1 MLFKLIVATVP
12 NDLHAQF
19 SEGQASAW
27 RGLESVPGFVA
38 QIGGWVDDRPD
49 SAVIV
54 GYWRSEQAYAD
65 FMREQHDSF
74 ANRQRDTYSALRVSA
89 GHVILTIKEA
99 DPRVPIAEA
108 GVVRISDITLRED
121 SSPLFLAMQFDIWR
135 PGLVSSGG
143 MLGNTLSRLGRL
155 PDRFASTTFW
165 RSSDALQNFLQT
177 VYPVLSAQAKL
188 KDHVG
193 EMVSYHVLLEPSWS
207 VIAPPRS
214 SQD

>member
-12 NDLHAQF
+12 NDLRAQF

-27 RGLESVPGFVA
+27 PGLESVPGFVA
-38 QIGGWVDDRPD
+38 QIGGWVDGQPD

-54 GYWRSEQAYAD
+54 GYWKSEQVYAD

-74 ANRQRDTYSALRVSA
+74 ANRQRDTYSSLRVHT
-89 GHVILTIKEA
+89 GHVILTIKES
-99 DPRVPIAEA
+99 DPRVAIAEA
-108 GVVRISDITLRED
+108 GIVRVSDITLRQD

-165 RSSDALQNFLQT
+165 RSSDALQNFLET
-177 VYPVLSAQAKL
+177 LYPELSAQAKL

-193 EMVSYHVLLEPSWS
+193 EMVSYHVPLEPSWS
-207 VIAPPRS
+207 VVAPRS
-214 SQD
+214 QQD

>member
-12 NDLHAQF
+12 NGLHAQF
-19 SEGQASAW
+19 SQGQASAW

-38 QIGGWVDDRPD
+38 QIGGWVDGQPD

-54 GYWRSEQAYAD
+54 GYWKSEQLHAD

-74 ANRQRDTYSALRVSA
+74 ANRQRDTYSVLRVHT
-89 GHVILTIKEA
+89 GHVILTIKES
-99 DPRVPIAEA
+99 DPRVAIAEA
-108 GVVRISDITLRED
+108 GIVRVSDITLRQD

-165 RSSDALQNFLQT
+165 RSSDALQNFLET

-207 VIAPPRS
+207 VVAPRS
-214 SQD
+214 DQD

>member
-12 NDLHAQF
+12 NDLRAHF

-27 RGLESVPGFVA
+27 RGLESVPGFMA

-54 GYWRSEQAYAD
+54 AYWKSEQFYAD

-74 ANRQRDTYSALRVSA
+74 ADRQRHTYSALQVHT
-89 GHVILTIKEA
+89 GHVILTIKEP
-99 DPRVPIAEA
+99 DPRVAIAEA
-108 GVVRISDITLRED
+108 GVVRVSDITLRQD

-143 MLGNTLSRLGRL
+143 MLGNTLARLGRL

-165 RSSDALQNFLQT
+165 RSDNALRNFLET
-177 VYPVLSAQAKL
+177 VYPALSVQAKL

-193 EMVSYHVLLEPSWS
+193 EMDSYHIHLEPSWS
-207 VIAPPRS
+207 VLVPQS
-214 SQD
+214 GQG

>member
-1 MLFKLIVATVP
+1 MLFKLIVATVA

-19 SEGQASAW
+19 SDGQASAW

-38 QIGGWVDDRPD
+38 QIGGWVDDQPD
-49 SAVIV
+49 TAVV
-54 GYWRSEQAYAD
+54 VSYWKSEQFYAD

-74 ANRQRDTYSALRVSA
+74 ANRQRDTYSALRVST

-99 DPRVPIAEA
+99 EPRVAIAEA
-108 GVVRISDITLRED
+108 GIIRISDITLRED

-165 RSSDALQNFLQT
+165 RNRDALRNFLET
-177 VYPVLSAQAKL
+177 VYPALSAQANL

-193 EMVSYHVLLEPSWS
+193 EMVSYHILLEPSWS
-207 VIAPPRS
+207 VIAPRPE
-214 SQD
+214 QD

>member
-207 VIAPPRS
+207 VVAPLRS